1 MTVDWGIALGGVLL
15 SGLLTSIS
23 PCPLALNIAAI
34 SYVGRRVSRTRD
46 VLLSGLL
53 YAAGQTFAYTAL
65 AFLILSLM
73 VATTGDRITRFL
85 AYTVHGYIGPVLI
98 LVGMVLLGLLTFSF
112 GGTNNEKMQK
122 MVDTLGLW
130 SAFPLGILFALALC
144 PTTAAM
150 FLAVISLSASV
161 GSTLLFPAVYG
172 LTAAMPVIVF
182 AVIIAFQAQRVG
194 RAFQVVTK
202 IDSRLRNATGVLFI
216 ILGVWFSL
224 RYVYEIL

>member
-1 MTVDWGIALGGVLL
+1 MIVDWGIALGGVLL

-34 SYVGRRVSRTRD
+34 SYIGRRVSRTRD

-73 VATTGDRITRFL
+73 VATGDRLTRFL

-122 MVDTLGLW
+122 IVDTLGLW
-130 SAFPLGILFALALC
+130 SAFPLGVLFALALC

-161 GSTLLFPAVYG
+161 GSTLLLPAVYG
-172 LTAAMPVIVF
+172 LTSALPVIVF
-182 AVIIAFQAQRVG
+182 AVIIAFQAQRIG
-194 RAFQVVTK
+194 RAFQLITG
-202 IDSRLRNATGVLFI
+202 IDRWLRHATGMLFI

-224 RYVYEIL
+224 RYVYEAF

>member
-1 MTVDWGIALGGVLL
+1 MIVDWWIALGGVLL

-34 SYVGRRVSRTRD
+34 SYIGRRVSRTRD

-73 VATTGDRITRFL
+73 IATGDRLTRFL

-112 GGTNNEKMQK
+112 GGTNNEKTQK

-130 SAFPLGILFALALC
+130 SAFPLGVLFALALC

-150 FLAVISLSASV
+150 FLATISFSASV
-161 GSTLLFPAVYG
+161 GSTLLLPAVYG
-172 LTAAMPVIVF
+172 LTSALPVIVF
-182 AVIIAFQAQRVG
+182 AVIIAFHVQRIG
-194 RAFQVVTK
+194 RTFQLVTG
-202 IDSRLRNATGVLFI
+202 IDRWLRNMTGMLFI
-216 ILGVWFSL
+216 ILGIWFSL
-224 RYVYEIL
+224 RYVYEVF

>member
-1 MTVDWGIALGGVLL
+1 MTVDGWIALGGVLL

-23 PCPLALNIAAI
+23 PCPLTLNIAAI
-34 SYVGRRVSRTRD
+34 SYIARRVGRTRD

-53 YAAGQTFAYTAL
+53 YAAGQSFAYTAL

-73 VATTGDRITRFL
+73 VAGGDRLTRFL
-85 AYTVHGYIGPVLI
+85 SYTVHGFLGPVLI

-130 SAFPLGILFALALC
+130 SAFPLGVLFALAVC

-161 GSTLLFPAVYG
+161 GSTLLLPAVYG
-172 LTAAMPVIVF
+172 LTSALPVIVF
-182 AVIIAFQAQRVG
+182 AVLLAYQAQRIG
-194 RAFQVVTK
+194 RAFQVVTG
-202 IDSRLRNATGVLFI
+202 IDRWLRNATGVLFI
-216 ILGVWFSL
+216 LLGVWFSL
-224 RYVYEIL
+224 RYVYEVF